1 MIERFLDRK
10 RLISFGLF
18 SVFFHTVITFLP
30 YFFDGLGWL
39 YIVDYVLLGLMGFAG
54 IMYIAK
60 NQIAIRFQPAQLVLV
75 LFIIWYIISCLSM
88 TINFHSDW
96 VTYNSAGILNTAI
109 TIMLA
114 FPLGY
119 VMIREGDNSF
129 GRILLHILLIGWTLV
144 ITFVLINIFQGKQI
158 VTPNNGI
165 IRMHEGVLQINCNQ
179 NTTGAWE
186 LLFFLG
192 CCFMI
197 LWSKPVLLKI
207 SYGIFSIIHFTTLTL
222 SNCRAGF
229 LAAFA
234 GFMAFAGIAVYLR
247 LEKNKKLHRLLIAII
262 AAVAAGVAYYFL
274 SQLVFSLY
282 NLSTGAKSS
291 GRAFVTQEQTFSGR
305 EQVWQYAIAG
315 IFSSVRAAI
324 FGFTPVSVPEMIS
337 QMSDGVSNVYTH
349 NQFLEIAAGIGIPGL
364 CMFLVWFYM
373 IMRDSYKLFFVQKDR
388 TLVLLIPVIII
399 ALMLE
404 NMMEAILVFYDYPH
418 PYVFFL
424 LCGLIYGKVNEP
436 IQIKT
441 LSRQAIRNKQRK
453 KKK

>member
-1 MIERFLDRK
+1 MTERLLTKKNLKD
-10 RLISFGLF
+10 FGLF
-18 SVFFHTVITFLP
+18 AVFFHAIITFVP
-30 YFFDGLGWL
+30 YFFGINTWI
-39 YIVDYVLLGLMGFAG
+39 YTVDYIILGLTGFAG
-54 IMYIAK
+54 IFFLAK
-60 NQIAIRFQPAQLVLV
+60 KQIPIRLQPAQMLL
-75 LFIIWYIISCLSM
+75 IIFFVWYIVSCIFNTVQTDQDL
-88 TINFHSDW
+88 I
-96 VTYNSAGILNTAI
+96 TYNSYATLNIVVAI
-109 TIMLA
+109 VLA

-119 VMIREGDNSF
+119 VMIREGKNSF

-144 ITFVLINIFQGKQI
+144 ITFILINIFQGKQI

-165 IRMHEGVLQINCNQ
+165 IRMHEGALQINCNQ

-197 LWSKPVLLKI
+197 LWSKQLLLKVI
-207 SYGIFSIIHFTTLTL
+207 YGIFSIVHFTTLTL

-234 GFMAFAGIAVYLR
+234 GFMAFAGIAVYLW
-247 LEKNKKLHRLLIAII
+247 LDKDKKPHCLLIAII
-262 AAVAAGVAYYFL
+262 VALAAGVAYYFL

-282 NLSTGAKSS
+282 NLATGAKSS

-305 EQVWQYAIAG
+305 EQVWQYAIEG
-315 IFSSVRAAI
+315 IFSSFRAAV

-337 QMSDGVSNVYTH
+337 QMSGGELDVYTH
-349 NQFLEIAAGIGIPGL
+349 NQFLEIAAGTGIPGM
-364 CMFLVWFYM
+364 CIFLVWFYM

-404 NMMEAILVFYDYPH
+404 NMMEAILIFYEFIH
-418 PYVFFL
+418 AYVFFF
-424 LCGLIYGKVNEP
+424 LCGIVYGIVNKPIKEP
-436 IQIKT
+436 TLKQI
-441 LSRQAIRNKQRK
+441 SIRCRQRK